1 MKRSTFLKQA
11 CLVGGGTLI
20 WMPRSPAHEVTIHSH
35 GRHHDHWITPHVRP
49 LPRPNH
55 PVEVEAIDVK
65 GRIEDQV
72 ARTTMTITMR
82 NPGGQQAEGSV
93 LLPVPHG
100 AILKS
105 FRLEGAQG
113 SFEAEIL
120 PREEARRIY
129 NEIVSRLKDPAILE
143 FAGFG
148 ALKSSVF
155 PVPANGVA
163 RLRLEYEELLPV
175 DAGRIDYVL
184 PRSESLET
192 KARWSIDIDWS
203 VKGGIATL
211 YSPSHE
217 LTPERRGDSMRVET
231 SGRINPGPFRLSV
244 LRRNNRQAV
253 ATFLSHPNDK
263 GDGGWFLCLVAP
275 PEADP
280 NLPRLHREVTLVLD
294 RSGSM
299 AGEKLDQA
307 RAAAL
312 QVVEGLEPEDHFNL
326 IIYNEAVSQFAEGA
340 VPASRDN
347 VLKAR
352 RFIQGIRVSG
362 GTNIHGALK
371 AAIAQPPVAGT
382 LPIVLFLTDGL
393 PTIGETSEKRIR
405 EDIRAENREQRRIFT
420 FGVGLDVN
428 TPLLSR
434 LADDTRATASFVL
447 PREKVELKVAQ
458 VFRRLS
464 GPVLAKPELIPVD
477 KGGQYDSTRVDDVV
491 PHQLPDFFADGQAI
505 VTGRYLGTEPLHFRL
520 SGHDGNKQRLF
531 FFPFHPA
538 GQRDPFVP
546 RLWATRKIA
555 VLTEAL
561 RDLGADSAMH
571 GLTGDGIDRND
582 PRIKELV
589 DEIVRLSTEHGIL
602 TEYTAF
608 LARDGE
614 VFRPQAARRETARD
628 HYIDK
633 AMKLRSGAPSVNQDW
648 NLSEQKSA
656 ASVNPTNRFLNADL
670 EQEEVANVQQSA
682 DTAFYKRGDAWIDSR
697 VVAEGGAD
705 VPVTEIAIGSKDFE
719 QLVDKLVASGRQSCL
734 NLGTGLEVV
743 VENTR
748 YRLR

>member
-20 WMPRSPAHEVTIHSH
+20 WMPRVRAHEILIPAHGH
-35 GRHHDHWITPHVRP
+35 HHDHWITPHVRP
-49 LPRPNH
+49 MPRPLS
-55 PVEVEAIDVK
+55 PVEVESIDVTAHV
-65 GRIEDQV
+65 EDQV
-72 ARTTMTITMR
+72 ARTTMTLTMR
-82 NPGGQQAEGSV
+82 NPGHQQQEGQV

-105 FRLEGAQG
+105 FRLEGAEG
-113 SFEAEIL
+113 KFEAEIL

-129 NEIVSRLKDPAILE
+129 DEIVSRLKDPAILE

-192 KARWSIDIDWS
+192 KSRWSINVDWS
-203 VKGGIATL
+203 VKGGIATI

-217 LTPERRGDSMRVET
+217 LTPERRGDSVRVET

-244 LRRNNRQAV
+244 LRKKNKQAV
-253 ATFLSHPNDK
+253 ATFLSHPDDK
-263 GDGGWFLCLVAP
+263 GKGGWFLCLMAP
-275 PEADP
+275 PEADKDVP
-280 NLPRLHREVTLVLD
+280 KLRREVTLVLD

-307 RAAAL
+307 RAAAM

-326 IIYNEAVSQFAEGA
+326 IVYNEAVTKFADGA
-340 VPASRDN
+340 VKANRGN
-347 VLKAR
+347 ILKAR
-352 RFIQGIRVSG
+352 DFINGIRVSG
-362 GTNIHGALK
+362 GTNIHDALK
-371 AAIAQPPVAGT
+371 AAITQAPIQGT

-405 EDIRAENREQRRIFT
+405 ENILEFNKEQRRIFT

-464 GPVLAKPELIPVD
+464 GPVLAKPELMPVD
-477 KGGQYDSTRVDDVV
+477 AKGKYDAAQVDDVV
-491 PHQLPDFFADGQAI
+491 PHQLPDFFADGQVI
-505 VTGRYLGTEPLHFRL
+505 VAGRYLKDKPLQFKL
-520 SGHDGNKQRLF
+520 TGHDGDKLREF
-531 FFPFHPA
+531 TFKFDPK
-538 GQRDPFVP
+538 GRRDPFVP

-561 RDLGADSAMH
+561 RDLGADSAMR

-608 LARDGE
+608 LARDGRAFE
-614 VFRPQAARRETARD
+614 PQAARREAARD
-628 HYIDK
+628 EYVDK
-633 AMKLRSGAPSVNQDW
+633 AIKLRSGASSVNQDW
-648 NLSEQKSA
+648 NLAQQKMQGC
-656 ASVNPTNRFLNADL
+656 VNPTNRYLNDEL
-670 EQEEVANVQQSA
+670 KEEEVANVQQTA
-682 DTAFYKRGDAWIDSR
+682 DIAFYKKGNAWIDSR
-697 VVAEGGAD
+697 AIAEDVAKTPAKEVD
-705 VPVTEIAIGSKDFE
+705 IGSKEFG
-719 QLVDKLVASGRQSCL
+719 QLVDRLVATGRQSCL

-743 VENTR
+743 VDDTR
-748 YRLR
+748 YRIR

>member
-1 MKRSTFLKQA
+1 M
-11 CLVGGGTLI
+11 
-20 WMPRSPAHEVTIHSH
+20 SPVQ
-35 GRHHDHWITPHVRP
+35 
-49 LPRPNH
+49 
-55 PVEVEAIDVK
+55 VESIDVK

-72 ARTTMTITMR
+72 ARTTMTLTMR
-82 NPGGQQAEGSV
+82 NPGHQQQEGQV

-105 FRLEGAQG
+105 FRLEGAEG
-113 SFEAEIL
+113 KFEAEIL

-163 RLRLEYEELLPV
+163 RLRLEYEELLPI

-184 PRSESLET
+184 PRSESLEN
-192 KARWSIDIDWS
+192 KSRWSIDVDWA
-203 VKGGIATL
+203 VKGGIATV

-217 LTPERRGDSMRVET
+217 LTPERRGDSVRVET
-231 SGRINPGPFRLSV
+231 AGKINPGPFRLSV
-244 LRRNNRQAV
+244 LAKKKKQAV
-253 ATFLSHPNDK
+253 ATFLSHPSDK
-263 GDGGWFLCLVAP
+263 GKGGWFLCLMAP
-275 PEADP
+275 PERDP
-280 NLPRLHREVTLVLD
+280 NAPKMKREVTLVLD

-307 RAAAL
+307 RMAAM
-312 QVVEGLEPEDHFNL
+312 QVVEGLEEGDYFNL
-326 IIYNEAVSQFAEGA
+326 IVYNEAVTKFAEGA
-340 VPASRDN
+340 VEAKRAN
-347 VLKAR
+347 ILKAR
-352 RFIQGIRVSG
+352 EFINGIRVSG
-362 GTNIHGALK
+362 GTNIHDALK
-371 AAIAQPPVAGT
+371 AAITQAPVEGT

-393 PTIGETSEKRIR
+393 PTIGETSQKRIR
-405 EDIRAENREQRRIFT
+405 ENIRKHNRLSRRIFT

-464 GPVLAKPELIPVD
+464 GPVLAKPSLTPVD
-477 KGGQYDSTRVDDVV
+477 VDGKYDATRTDDVV
-491 PHQLPDFFADGQAI
+491 PNKLPDFFADGQVI
-505 VTGRYLGTEPLHFRL
+505 VAGRYLDKKPVTFKLT
-520 SGHDGNKQRLF
+520 GHDGDKERTF
-531 FFPFHPA
+531 SFKFDPK
-538 GQRDPFVP
+538 GRRDPFVP

-561 RDLGADSAMH
+561 RDLGADSAMM

-608 LARDGE
+608 LARDGKA
-614 VFRPQAARRETARD
+614 FTPQAVRSEAAQE
-628 HYIDK
+628 HYVEK
-633 AMKLRSGAPSVNQDW
+633 ALKLRSGAGSVNQDR
-648 NLSEQKSA
+648 NLSFQKSA
-656 ASVNPTNRFLNADL
+656 AWANPTNRYLNDKL
-670 EQEEVANVQQSA
+670 QEEEVANVQQTA
-682 DTAFYKRGDAWIDSR
+682 DCTFYKKGNAWIDSR
-697 VVAEGGAD
+697 VIDKEVDEG
-705 VPVTEIAIGSKDFE
+705 PVTEVDIGSDDFN
-719 QLVDKLVASGRQSCL
+719 QLVDRLVATGRQSCL
-734 NLGTGLEVV
+734 NLGAGLEVV
-743 VENTR
+743 VDETR
-748 YRLR
+748 YRIK